1 LVLTANPKQKL
12 PHKATMALR
21 KRTGVKEESPFGLS
35 LLMKFLSPRSR
46 GLLVF
51 ASPSSMHSFSMSC
64 LLGTQKEATK
74 TAVSF
79 GNRITKRKKRQTVGN
94 YFADK
99 LSRIPAI
106 TCIESVVWRVVGVSQ
121 SREVLKYRKIRLW
134 SLNFSRLD
142 VLAPLLQFWW
152 PKTLY
157 YFQ

>member
-1 LVLTANPKQKL
+1 
-12 PHKATMALR
+12 MALR

-35 LLMKFLSPRSR
+35 FLSPRSR

-79 GNRITKRKKRQTVGN
+79 GNRITKRKKRQIVGN

-121 SREVLKYRKIRLW
+121 SREVLNIVKYDCGPSILVDW
-134 SLNFSRLD
+134 TF
-142 VLAPLLQFWW
+142 
-152 PKTLY
+152 
-157 YFQ
+157 

>member
-1 LVLTANPKQKL
+1 
-12 PHKATMALR
+12 MALR

-64 LLGTQKEATK
+64 LLGTQKETTK

-99 LSRIPAI
+99 LSTDNLYRICCVESCWGI
-106 TCIESVVWRVVGVSQ
+106 TIKGSV
-121 SREVLKYRKIRLW
+121 KI
-134 SLNFSRLD
+134 S
-142 VLAPLLQFWW
+142 
-152 PKTLY
+152 
-157 YFQ
+157 